1 MSLERRLGSHSSD
14 SVFGR
19 MVGGRRLRL
28 AGACKVDGLWWW
40 CWVRHF
46 VEQLGG
52 VCASALEIL
61 RDRLGGLDLAGMM
74 WKIGVKVAL
83 SILSVSFLSI
93 L

>member
-1 MSLERRLGSHSSD
+1 MSRERRLGSRSSG

-19 MVGGRRLRL
+19 MGGGRMLKL
-28 AGACKVDGLWWW
+28 GGACKVGLLWW